1 LELLVVS
8 ASDDSNGTV
17 KKDPRARAGAT
28 RTSIGRR
35 GPHLPVVTTKPDS
48 KGGFSITFAHLG
60 RRYYQM
66 TLYAPSV
73 VSQRKWMEHISKQQ
87 DLMRERSTVFET
99 EVLSEGF
106 FVGGN
111 KVNCAAPFSESFLS
125 FVQSQHR

>member
-1 LELLVVS
+1 VS

-17 KKDPRARAGAT
+17 KKDSRARAGASS
-28 RTSIGRR
+28 RTSFGRK
-35 GPHLPVVTTKPDS
+35 GPYLPVVTTKPDN

-66 TLYAPSV
+66 TLFAPTL

-87 DLMRERSTVFET
+87 ELMRERSTVFET
-99 EVLSEGF
+99 QVLSEGF

-111 KVNCAAPFSESFLS
+111 KVNCAAPFSESSRL
-125 FVQSQHR
+125 